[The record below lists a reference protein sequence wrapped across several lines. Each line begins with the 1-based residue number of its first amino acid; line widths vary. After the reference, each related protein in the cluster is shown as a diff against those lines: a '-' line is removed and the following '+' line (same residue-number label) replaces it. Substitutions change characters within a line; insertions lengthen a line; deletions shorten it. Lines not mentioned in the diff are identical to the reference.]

1 MKEILENQ
9 KTEAK
14 ISVETRMVGDDTL
27 YFVKTKKG
35 QFEVTCKG
43 DGTLLVTSNT
53 KTMTSAIGG
62 RGEDNK
68 KDAWIADRHFKN
80 NSEVA
85 SSVLELLMAISK

>member
-1 MKEILENQ
+1 MKETLENQ

-14 ISVETRMVGDDTL
+14 ISVETKIMGDDTL

-35 QFEVTCKG
+35 QFEATCKG

-62 RGEDNK
+62 RGEDNG
-68 KDAWIADRHFKN
+68 KDAWFTDEHCKT

-85 SSVLELLMAISK
+85 SSILELLITISK